1 MLNGDGNRKGKKKSI
16 GLISKEQQ
24 RQLFACS
31 TFFVHC
37 FAAVVATRIFRV
49 TCFKEKMSS
58 WTQKILLLV
67 FLFAF
72 FFSLPSFS
80 TFWPLAFLILSPPV
94 QNFYV
99 LPTKFVSLAFYLS
112 QSSSL
117 SLLFLLSFAG
127 LSPTCSFSLS
137 FSSSIFQ
144 ICGPDN

>member
-1 MLNGDGNRKGKKKSI
+1 MLNDDGNRKGKKKSI

-31 TFFVHC
+31 TLFVHC
-37 FAAVVATRIFRV
+37 FAAVVATRIFLV
-49 TCFKEKMSS
+49 TYFKEKMSS
-58 WTQKILLLV
+58 CTQKFCCLCSCSL
-67 FLFAF
+67 

-80 TFWPLAFLILSPPV
+80 TFWPLAFLIFSPPV

-127 LSPTCSFSLS
+127 LSPTFSFSLS
-137 FSSSIFQ
+137 FSFSIFQ
-144 ICGPDN
+144 ICGLDN